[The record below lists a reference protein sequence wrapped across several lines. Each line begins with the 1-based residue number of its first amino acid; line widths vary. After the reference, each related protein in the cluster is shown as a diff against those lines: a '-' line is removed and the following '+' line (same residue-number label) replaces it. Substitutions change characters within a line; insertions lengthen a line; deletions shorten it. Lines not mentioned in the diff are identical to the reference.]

1 MENKKTQHQI
11 VSTLKRNKRERE
23 RERER
28 DGVKGS
34 NSKFI

>member
-23 RERER
+23 RER